1 MCLCG
6 LCTHECR
13 DLLRPEV
20 SDSLHLGSWSYRWM
34 GTADRFWELSLAP
47 LHEQYD
53 YSEPL
58 SHPYYLFCK
67 RLNLF
72 LIVYT
77 PHQVLWH
84 RHTSVHTH
92 AHMCTYAIHIHET
105 HMNTYTPTCAQMHT
119 QCIHTWTCTHM
130 CIHIHTHSHALTCIH
145 MHTHSDAWICI
156 HIHTQAHTHAHEH
169 AHTLWLPSCPTLSY
183 FSSTLVGA
191 FFCSLQFS
199 LSHLIFLFYSVT
211 RTVSVTTSSGLSSLA
226 LEKLVWMSCLE

>member
-47 LHEQYD
+47 LHEQCD

-92 AHMCTYAIHIHET
+92 AQCAHMQYTY
-105 HMNTYTPTCAQMHT
+105 MR
-119 QCIHTWTCTHM
+119 HTWTRTHQHVHKCTHNAHIHDHAHT
-130 CIHIHTHSHALTCIH
+130 CAYTFTHIHTHSHTYTCTHIQMH
-145 MHTHSDAWICI
+145 EYAYTFTNRHTHTHTNTHTHSDYP
-156 HIHTQAHTHAHEH
+156 HAPPS
-169 AHTLWLPSCPTLSY
+169 LISLPLLSAP
-183 FSSTLVGA
+183 FSVHYS
-191 FFCSLQFS
+191 F
-199 LSHLIFLFYSVT
+199 LSHI
-211 RTVSVTTSSGLSSLA
+211 
-226 LEKLVWMSCLE
+226 